1 MRDNLSVV
9 ISAYNE
15 EGNVSE
21 IYRRVKNALGES
33 GLDSAEIVFVDDG
46 SSDSTFL
53 LCRELQEEDPAV
65 KIVRLTRNVG
75 HEIAMRAGL
84 DNAAGDAVL
93 FMDADLQH
101 PPELI
106 PNMVRLWKDGYDIVL
121 TRRTDNKEETYFHGV
136 CSRLFYKA
144 LNFMSDVEIPQS
156 MPDFR
161 LIDRKYA
168 DWLKGFNERDALFRG
183 TLSMVAALNR
193 DNVATLDFV
202 ADKRNAGESKY
213 SFWNY
218 LHLALS
224 GILQFSVRPLHFS
237 LWLSVISGLL
247 ACGLG
252 LYVIVEYFVLKHP
265 TPGYATIMTTV
276 VFMGSMN
283 LFVLAI
289 VGTYIGKIHQEAKKR
304 PLYFADVFPGERRHE
319 CDGKDNQR

>member
-1 MRDNLSVV
+1 MRDNISVV

-15 EGNVSE
+15 EDNVRE
-21 IYRRVKNALGES
+21 LYHRVKHAVGES
-33 GLDSAEIVFVDDG
+33 DIDSAEIIFVDDG
-46 SSDSTFL
+46 SGDSTFL

-65 KIVRLTRNVG
+65 KIVRLTRNIG

-136 CSRLFYKA
+136 CSRLFYEV

-161 LIDRKYA
+161 LLDRKYA

-183 TLSMVAALNR
+183 TLSIVAALNR
-193 DNVATLDFV
+193 DHVATLDFV
-202 ADKRNAGESKY
+202 ADKRNAGESK
-213 SFWNY
+213 
-218 LHLALS
+218 
-224 GILQFSVRPLHFS
+224 
-237 LWLSVISGLL
+237 
-247 ACGLG
+247 
-252 LYVIVEYFVLKHP
+252 
-265 TPGYATIMTTV
+265 
-276 VFMGSMN
+276 
-283 LFVLAI
+283 
-289 VGTYIGKIHQEAKKR
+289 
-304 PLYFADVFPGERRHE
+304 
-319 CDGKDNQR
+319 

>member
-15 EGNVSE
+15 EGNIRE
-21 IYRRVKNALGES
+21 LYRRVKLALGES
-33 GLDSAEIVFVDDG
+33 GLDFAEIIFVDDG
-46 SSDSTFL
+46 SGDSTFL
-53 LCRELQEEDPAV
+53 LCRELQEKDPAV

-84 DNAAGDAVL
+84 DNAAADSVL

-106 PNMVRLWKDGYDIVL
+106 PDMVRLWKDGYDIVL
-121 TRRTDNKEETYFHGV
+121 TRRTDSKEGTYFHGF
-136 CSRLFYKA
+136 CSRLFYKV
-144 LNFMSDVEIPQS
+144 LNFLSDVEIPQAL
-156 MPDFR
+156 PDFR

-213 SFWNY
+213 SFWSY

-237 LWLSVISGLL
+237 LWLSVIFGIL

-252 LYVIVEYFVLKHP
+252 LYVIVEFFVLKNP
-265 TPGYATIMTTV
+265 TPGYATIVTTV

-289 VGTYIGKIHQEAKKR
+289 VGAYIGKIHQETKKR
-304 PLYFADVFPGERRHE
+304 PLYFADVFSGKRER
-319 CDGKDNQR
+319 DGKDNQR